1 MRSQVRRWALSEL
14 EQVRHQRLGQEWV
27 PHWHAE
33 WSIGAVVHGTCECSV
48 AGQRLA
54 PTTGD
59 LLAIAPG
66 TVHTGALLSPAGQAA
81 VLVVMLYV
89 PTPWFES
96 RGLAPPPCS
105 GRLQAPELA
114 AAAQQLDSQAAVE
127 RWLHQALPALGQGLE
142 RLDGGAPMQPRAQ
155 RLLLTLQAEV
165 IQGQHSVG
173 ALAAA
178 CGISR
183 ERLHRVV
190 KRWTGM
196 APADYL
202 RAVRVNRAREMLLA
216 GESPADVAAACGFAD
231 QAHFTRWY
239 RKVFGYTPGDLLN
252 A

>member
-66 TVHTGALLSPAGQAA
+66 TVHTGALLSPAGRAP

-89 PTPWFES
+89 PQPWFAS
-96 RGLAPPPCS
+96 RGLAPPPSS
-105 GRLQAPELA
+105 GRLHAPALA
-114 AAAQQLDSQAAVE
+114 AAARELDSHADVE
-127 RWLHQALPALGQGLE
+127 RWLQQALPALGQGLQ
-142 RLDGGAPMQPRAQ
+142 RIDAHPAQPQAQ
-155 RLLLTLQAEV
+155 RLLLRLQAEV
-165 IQGQHSVG
+165 IQGQHRVG
-173 ALAAA
+173 GLAAA

-202 RAVRVNRAREMLLA
+202 RAVRVNRAREMLLV